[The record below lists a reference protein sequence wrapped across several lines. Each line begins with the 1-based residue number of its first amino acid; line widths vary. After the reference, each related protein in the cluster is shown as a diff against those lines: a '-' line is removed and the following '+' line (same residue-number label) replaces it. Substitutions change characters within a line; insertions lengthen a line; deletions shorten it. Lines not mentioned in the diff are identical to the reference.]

1 MKEFMLVDVVLR
13 KFWNDKNIL
22 EVVMIKKNVLIGIV
36 EYYYKMFV
44 CVLGR
49 VGFFGW
55 YSGWSKVEVCWYWG
69 YFFEDFICIVFE
81 FKIYV

>member
-1 MKEFMLVDVVLR
+1 MLVDVVLR

-44 CVLGR
+44 CVR
-49 VGFFGW
+49 ESRFFW
-55 YSGWSKVEVCWYWG
+55 LV
-69 YFFEDFICIVFE
+69 
-81 FKIYV
+81 